1 MTTIKNTSDI
11 YIIYQIITKLT
22 GKQFYCGTC
31 FISDSLKSKVR
42 ELPTSKRKELDK
54 VLATP
59 QSDSWQTLAKE
70 LGKLI
75 TVWYLEAYQVMAGG
89 DLEAW
94 SFLSCTLYKD
104 I

>member
-1 MTTIKNTSDI
+1 MTTIKNISDI
-11 YIIYQIITKLT
+11 YVIYQIFTKLT

-31 FISDSLKSKVR
+31 FILDSLKSKVR

-70 LGKLI
+70 LGKL
-75 TVWYLEAYQVMAGG
+75 TAVWHLETFFYYYL
-89 DLEAW
+89 L
-94 SFLSCTLYKD
+94 FNF
-104 I
+104 